1 MKETVKGNMQAGES
15 GKTRVRILLLAVAAI
30 MIVAGIYEGQPE
42 SVLQKA
48 IHICLECI
56 GIG

>member
-1 MKETVKGNMQAGES
+1 MKKYGS
-15 GKTRVRILLLAVAAI
+15 LLLAGTGI
-30 MIVAGIYEGQPE
+30 LLMLAGVYRQEVRVLYE
-42 SVLQKA
+42 KA

>member
-1 MKETVKGNMQAGES
+1 MKRYGS
-15 GKTRVRILLLAVAAI
+15 LLLAGVGVLL
-30 MIVAGIYEGQPE
+30 MLAGVYRREVNVLYE
-42 SVLQKA
+42 KA